1 MSFPI
6 RSPYAA
12 TGGIVIF
19 ARIVDKIR
27 LAAEGKLPEG
37 YHVGFME
44 GNRTFDDR
52 LCRFLGIEWEAFA
65 ARVLE
70 GGGDEE
76 LLEWAF
82 VNGRRPDQE
91 QIDIWN
97 GFMTKRGWRD
107 SGTPSFITSKAE
119 AGLSERDDLVTF
131 FDLMD
136 VEEGR
141 KP

>member
-12 TGGIVIF
+12 TGGIVTF

-65 ARVLE
+65 ARVLA
-70 GGGDEE
+70 GGSDEE